1 MPPLCVKR
9 KQIYMLISV
18 SILLLV
24 SKRLF
29 MSHSATAYLQWT
41 PNDDKTPC
49 KHISYLENIIAYM
62 FTSMVREI
70 MECIYLNIKLILKP
84 QIFCIRS

>member
-29 MSHSATAYLQWT
+29 MSHNTTAYLQWT

-49 KHISYLENIIAYM
+49 KHFSYLEN
-62 FTSMVREI
+62 VHN
-70 MECIYLNIKLILKP
+70 CIYVYEYGKGDNGMYL
-84 QIFCIRS
+84 FEY